1 MRNLINR
8 LDAICHPFPGAHVLG
23 VVSSLLFIGALVA
36 WPTTGE
42 TGSQADKTMP
52 IPALSLSLEAMKE
65 RVAPAIRFD
74 VRTERV
80 QDGDSL
86 SRLFSRQNL
95 KPQLLH
101 ALTQSET
108 GDDRVSRLKVGQSVE
123 FRYNKDN
130 SLAELAV
137 IQSPFHQT
145 VAVNSEGEW
154 SIEQRH
160 REPEIYIEQAQATI
174 DSSLFLAGA
183 RAGLPDN
190 LIMELADIY
199 GHVIDFVYEIREGD
213 RFIVTFEKRYLD
225 GEFIEYGNILA
236 AEFVNSGESFLAV
249 RYTDSQ
255 GDTGYYDENGVSL
268 RKAFLR
274 APLNFRRISSNFKL
288 ARKHPILGKMRAHKG
303 TDYAASSGTPIYAA
317 GDGKITFRG
326 TKGGYGRTVIIKHGN
341 SIETRYAHLSS
352 YGKYKPGQKV
362 KQGQVIG
369 YVGMSGLATGPHLH
383 YEFIVSGVHRNP
395 RTILDKLPKAKTLP
409 KAEIARFERVAEP
422 LIASLGAQRSHA
434 ELAFQNVTQP

>member
-8 LDAICHPFPGAHVLG
+8 LDAICHPFPGTHVLG
-23 VVSSLLFIGALVA
+23 VIGSLLFIGGLVA
-36 WPTTGE
+36 WPTVGE
-42 TGSQADKTMP
+42 TGDQAKKQMP
-52 IPALSLSLEAMKE
+52 IPALSSVYEEVKQTLSPANRLEVK
-65 RVAPAIRFD
+65 
-74 VRTERV
+74 TEQV
-80 QDGDSL
+80 QNGDSL

-101 ALTQSET
+101 SLTLAEK
-108 GDDRVSRLKVGQSVE
+108 GDNRVSQLKVGQTIE
-123 FRYNKDN
+123 FRYRSDN
-130 SLAELAV
+130 SLQELAV

-145 VAVNSEGEW
+145 VAIYNNDAW
-154 SIEQRH
+154 TIEQRH
-160 REPEIYIEQAQATI
+160 RDPEIYIEQAQATI

-255 GDTGYYDENGVSL
+255 GDTGYYDESGVSL

-288 ARKHPILGKMRAHKG
+288 ARKHPILGRMRAHKG
-303 TDYAASSGTPIYAA
+303 TDYAASTGTPIYAA

-341 SIETRYAHLSS
+341 SIETRYAHLSR
-352 YGKYKPGQKV
+352 YGRYKRGQKV

-409 KAEIARFERVAEP
+409 KAEIARFESIAKP
-422 LIASLGAQRSHA
+422 LIASLGAQQGRA
-434 ELAFQNVTQP
+434 ELAFQNITQP

>member
-8 LDAICHPFPGAHVLG
+8 LDAICHPFPGTHVLG
-23 VVSSLLFIGALVA
+23 VIGSLLFVGGLVA
-36 WPTTGE
+36 WPTVGE
-42 TGSQADKTMP
+42 TGDQAKKQMP
-52 IPALSLSLEAMKE
+52 IPALSSVYEEVKQTLSPANRLEVK
-65 RVAPAIRFD
+65 
-74 VRTERV
+74 TEQV
-80 QDGDSL
+80 QNGDSL

-101 ALTQSET
+101 SLTLAEK
-108 GDDRVSRLKVGQSVE
+108 GDNRVSQLKVGQIIE
-123 FRYNKDN
+123 FRYRSDN
-130 SLAELAV
+130 SLQELAV

-145 VAVNSEGEW
+145 VAIYNNDAW
-154 SIEQRH
+154 TIEQRH
-160 REPEIYIEQAQATI
+160 RDPEIYIEQAQATI

-255 GDTGYYDENGVSL
+255 GDTGYYDESGVSL

-288 ARKHPILGKMRAHKG
+288 ARKHPILGRMRAHKG
-303 TDYAASSGTPIYAA
+303 TDYAASTGTPIYAA

-341 SIETRYAHLSS
+341 SIETRYAHLSR
-352 YGKYKPGQKV
+352 YGRYKRGQKV

-409 KAEIARFERVAEP
+409 KAEIARFESIAEP
-422 LIASLGAQRSHA
+422 LIASLGAQQRRA
-434 ELAFQNVTQP
+434 ELAFQNITQP

>member
-8 LDAICHPFPGAHVLG
+8 LDAICHPFPGIHVLG
-23 VVSSLLFIGALVA
+23 VVSSVIFVTVLVV

-42 TGSQADKTMP
+42 TGSNTDQAMP
-52 IPALSLSLEAMKE
+52 IPALSLFTEAMTKPAAQAPRLEIRSE
-65 RVAPAIRFD
+65 RVN
-74 VRTERV
+74 
-80 QDGDSL
+80 QGDSL
-86 SRLFSRQNL
+86 SRLFNRQGL
-95 KPQLLH
+95 SPTLLH
-101 ALTQSET
+101 ALTQAEDS
-108 GDDRVSRLKVGQSVE
+108 DNRVSKLNVGQTVE
-123 FRYNKDN
+123 FRYNNDDT
-130 SLAELAV
+130 LAELAV
-137 IQSPFHQT
+137 IHSPFDQT
-145 VAVNSEGEW
+145 VAKHSDRGW
-154 SIEQRH
+154 TIEQQH
-160 REPEIYIEQAQATI
+160 REAEIYIEHAKATI

-213 RFIVTFEKRYLD
+213 QFIVTFEKRYLD

-236 AEFVNSGESFLAV
+236 AEFINAGESFVAV
-249 RYTDSQ
+249 RYTDTE
-255 GDTGYYDENGVSL
+255 GDTGYYDQNGVSL

-303 TDYAASSGTPIYAA
+303 TDYAASTGTPIYAA

-341 SIETRYAHLSS
+341 SIETRYAHLSR
-352 YGKYKPGQKV
+352 YGKFKSGQKV

-395 RTILDKLPKAKTLP
+395 RTILEKLPKAKSLP
-409 KAEIARFERVAEP
+409 RGEIARFEP
-422 LIASLGAQRSHA
+422 MH
-434 ELAFQNVTQP
+434 NH